1 MTTILCF
8 REKERERLE
17 KERLEAALRD
27 KRCPTCS
34 QKVYPE
40 QAVEFSDVIFHKTC
54 VKVGPLSKF
63 YLLTFFGEKIDLIGQ
78 KFNDTNV
85 FDQGYIRGY
94 CYVGHVIWG
103 IFASNSIIEFD
114 PNRDSIPIFGFLRHR
129 LITH

>member
-1 MTTILCF
+1 MIVTTILCF

-63 YLLTFFGEKIDLIGQ
+63 YFVNPFLVKKLI
-78 KFNDTNV
+78 
-85 FDQGYIRGY
+85 
-94 CYVGHVIWG
+94 
-103 IFASNSIIEFD
+103 
-114 PNRDSIPIFGFLRHR
+114 
-129 LITH
+129 